1 MNNNNAKSSFD
12 KISIDENF
20 HKKTNTEND
29 KEIFLYNIQNQNID
43 VLNKLNLLGEKPFI
57 EKSTNSLDKNEH
69 LDNTNLET
77 PKLEV
82 KKKDE
87 YLNFKKAK
95 FFSNKDSAILNTDVS
110 NLRKIN
116 ETSMFANLRN
126 SPILSSSPIHLHHIT
141 NGQYSNLQN
150 QLNKRDFF
158 PHKPFEGEN
167 KINSLNMIKI
177 KIPNHLTNKSNQT
190 DKLLYLNTNA
200 NKYNSNKEIINLN
213 FVNILNSKN
222 PILNLGKF
230 DKEILVKNKN
240 MNLANNSVNNVN
252 YNQLKK
258 ITSLNL
264 DSENNNII
272 NKINCMKD
280 QIKERN
286 YFKENSIEQPEIYC
300 VADYAKKDEMNPRY
314 RNYME
319 DFIKIIDK
327 FNNNP
332 KMGFFSLFDGHGGED
347 SAKYAKE
354 RIPEL
359 LAKNLITSSS
369 ATIEK
374 CIINSFIKVD
384 NELKFYDSENTGT
397 TATVVF
403 IYEKNLYLA
412 NVGDSKCVMV
422 SDNGIKTLS
431 YDHKCTDEKEIERV
445 KKSKG
450 KIINNRINGQLALS
464 RALGDYSLKKYGV
477 IPTPFTNKVEIEMN
491 DKFIIIASDGVWD
504 VTDENDINLIVNKS
518 CLPYEICEFIIQ
530 HSILKGSRDNI
541 SCIVIKLIS

>member
-1 MNNNNAKSSFD
+1 MNNNNVNSSFD

-20 HKKTNTEND
+20 HKIIDTEND
-29 KEIFLYNIQNQNID
+29 KEIYLYKIHNQNID
-43 VLNKLNLLGEKPFI
+43 SLNKINLLEKKTPI
-57 EKSTNSLDKNEH
+57 EKSTNSQEKNEY

-77 PKLEV
+77 PKLDV

-95 FFSNKDSAILNTDVS
+95 FFRNKDSPILNSDRS
-110 NLRKIN
+110 NLKKRI
-116 ETSMFANLRN
+116 ETTLFSNLRN
-126 SPILSSSPIHLHHIT
+126 SPILSLSPIHLHNIA
-141 NGQYSNLQN
+141 NVQYLNLPN
-150 QLNKRDFF
+150 HLNKKDFF
-158 PHKPFEGEN
+158 PNKPFEGEN
-167 KINSLNMIKI
+167 KINSLNMLKL
-177 KIPNHLTNKSNQT
+177 KIPNHLINKSNQA
-190 DKLLYLNTNA
+190 DKLLYQNTNC

-230 DKEILVKNKN
+230 DKEILSKNQ
-240 MNLANNSVNNVN
+240 NLNYANNSVNNIN
-252 YNQLKK
+252 YNQLKRK
-258 ITSLNL
+258 STLNL

-272 NKINCMKD
+272 NKIKCMKD
-280 QIKERN
+280 QIIEKN
-286 YFKENSIEQPEIYC
+286 YFQENSTEQPEIYC
-300 VADYAKKDEMNPRY
+300 VAEYSNKDEMNPRY

-332 KMGFFSLFDGHGGED
+332 KMGFFSIFDGHGGED

-359 LAKNLITSSS
+359 LAKNLITTSS

-374 CIINSFIKVD
+374 CIINSFIQVD

-397 TATVVF
+397 TATVIL
-403 IYEKNLYLA
+403 IYERNLYLA

-422 SDNGIKTLS
+422 SDNEIKTLS

-464 RALGDYSLKKYGV
+464 RALGDYSLKRYGV
-477 IPTPFTNKVEIEMN
+477 ISTPFTNKVEIEVK

-518 CLPYEICEFIIQ
+518 SLPYEICEFIIQ